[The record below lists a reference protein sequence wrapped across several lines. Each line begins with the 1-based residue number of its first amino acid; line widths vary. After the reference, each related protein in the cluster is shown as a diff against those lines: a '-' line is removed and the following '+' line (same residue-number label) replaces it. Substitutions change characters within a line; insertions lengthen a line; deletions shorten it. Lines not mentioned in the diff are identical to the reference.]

1 MSFQTDIEA
10 ITGSISSYTTEAN
23 SYLVEGVKFITK
35 YVMNNEDM
43 ADKLTSSTTLNNS
56 PTTMDTSSALKIVSV
71 TRNDGSRDREAVQV
85 SSEKAGDYTDV
96 NSIYYTSKF
105 DPKWYISNATL
116 NVIPTPA
123 NGQSALV
130 KHITPDTSVAVG
142 ETSISNFPTELN
154 RGVVLYASQQMLRK
168 FLNVRNTTL
177 VGLSTGLNNISPPSG
192 TSVIADV
199 SYSGPSN
206 SDVGTASA
214 AGVTNSEAVAAS
226 ATINLGNPPA
236 YNKLSSYSLTVFDPS
251 NSVGSLSFSGIN
263 PPSATG
269 ISAVTYS
276 GPGNDDVGTIGTV
289 QTSFSTTTT
298 STGAA
303 NVGSAPTYSAP
314 SISGGLASVPSI
326 GDLSISGSAP
336 NAPSVT
342 DITVGNMPSAP
353 AYAPPSLSIDYT
365 APGNLG
371 VDDYLTDEDV
381 ELARLALDK
390 VRTDITKY
398 QSDVQNQA
406 NEFNEKMAE
415 HQAGVQKVIRQAE
428 LESSES
434 AQKLQKY
441 SAELQ
446 EYQTDINK
454 QVQEYQQNTTKDLQ
468 VWQQTRATQLEQYQL
483 DIQNQST
490 VFNSNVEKFR
500 GDNQS
505 ALDKVQRDL
514 QASIA
519 NAQNDLA
526 EAQNDAQLAQDKE
539 TRTHAEKSQ
548 RLIQNAINT
557 MQAISADNE
566 SKIAGFNSELNKYQ
580 ALINKEVTEHTTEV
594 QREIQKAELLRGTE
608 LSSFNVQIQDE
619 LNEFNGQNSNY
630 QVEIQGKLDKVQ
642 RDLQA
647 NIADAQNDLA
657 AAQATAQM
665 TTDVNIRNHAEKSQ
679 RLIQNAIQTMQS
691 IMADNEANLA
701 KYNADIGKYQ
711 AEVNEA
717 IQDYTLSLQ
726 EVTQDYN
733 WLKDQYAIVSGDLA
747 QFLQPYIPQREV
759 QREVA
764 ADDRPS

>member
-35 YVMNNEDM
+35 YVMNNMDIEPR
-43 ADKLTSSTTLNNS
+43 LTQSSSKDNS
-56 PTTMDTSSALKIVSV
+56 TPTHSMTDVLKVCSV
-71 TRNDGSRDREAVQV
+71 TRNDGTRNRECSEINSAERDNYA
-85 SSEKAGDYTDV
+85 DI

-105 DPKWYISNATL
+105 DPVYYILDNTL
-116 NVIPTPA
+116 NILPTPTA
-123 NGQSALV
+123 SETASV
-130 KHITPDTSVAVG
+130 VHITPDNSVSVS
-142 ETSISNFPTELN
+142 ESTISNFPTELN

-168 FLNVRNTTL
+168 FLNEKNATL
-177 VGLSTGLNNISPPSG
+177 VGLSTGLDSIDPPSG
-192 TSVIADV
+192 SSIITEVT
-199 SYSGPSN
+199 YSGPTN
-206 SDVGTASA
+206 TDVGTASA
-214 AGVTNSEAVAAS
+214 ASVTNSEAVTAAD
-226 ATINLGNPPA
+226 TINLGSPPA

-251 NSVGSLSFSGIN
+251 SSVSSLSFSGIN
-263 PPSATG
+263 PPSATD
-269 ISAVTYS
+269 ISTVSYS
-276 GPGNDDVGTIGTV
+276 GPDNNAVGTIGTV
-289 QTSFSTTTT
+289 QTSFST
-298 STGAA
+298 SVSSAGAA
-303 NVGSAPTYSAP
+303 GVGSAPSYSAP
-314 SISGGLASVPSI
+314 SISGGLANVPSI
-326 GDLSISGSAP
+326 GDLTISGSAP
-336 NAPSVT
+336 NAPTVT

-365 APGNLG
+365 APGDLG
-371 VDDYLTDEDV
+371 VDDYLTSEDV

-415 HQAGVQKVIRQAE
+415 HQAEVQKIIRQAE

-441 SAELQ
+441 SSELQ

-526 EAQNDAQLAQDKE
+526 KAQNDAQLAQDKE
-539 TRTHAEKSQ
+539 AKNHAEKSQ
-548 RLIQNAINT
+548 RLIQNAIQT

-566 SKIAGFNSELNKYQ
+566 AKIADFNANLNKYQ
-580 ALINKEVTEHTTEV
+580 ALINTQVTEHQTNV
-594 QREIQKAELLRGTE
+594 QREIQKAELLRTTE
-608 LSSFNVQIQDE
+608 LSSFSAQIQDE

-630 QVEIQGKLDKVQ
+630 QVEIQSKLDKVQ

-657 AAQATAQM
+657 AAQATAQL
-665 TTDVNIRNHAEKSQ
+665 TTDVNVRNHAEKSQ

-733 WLKDQYAIVSGDLA
+733 WLKDQYAIVSGDLV
-747 QFLQPYIPQREV
+747 QFLQPYLPPREV

-764 ADDRPS
+764 TDDRPS

>member
-35 YVMNNEDM
+35 YVMNNDKI

-85 SSEKAGDYTDV
+85 PSEKAGDYTDT

-154 RGVVLYASQQMLRK
+154 RGVVLYASQQILRK
-168 FLNVRNTTL
+168 FLNVKNATL
-177 VGLSTGLNNISPPSG
+177 VALSTGLNSINPPSG
-192 TSVIADV
+192 SGIIADV
-199 SYSGPSN
+199 TYSGPGN

-214 AGVTNSEAVAAS
+214 SSVSNSEAVSAS
-226 ATINLGNPPA
+226 AVINLGSPPA
-236 YNKLSSYSLTVFDPS
+236 YNKLANYNLTGFDPS
-251 NSVGSLSFSGIN
+251 NTVSALSFSGIN

-269 ISAVTYS
+269 INAVSYS
-276 GPGNDDVGTIGTV
+276 GPGNDDVGTIGAVT
-289 QTSFSTTTT
+289 TSFSTGVT
-298 STGAA
+298 SPGAA
-303 NVGSAPTYSAP
+303 NIGSAPSYSAP
-314 SISGGLASVPSI
+314 S
-326 GDLSISGSAP
+326 SA
-336 NAPSVT
+336 V
-342 DITVGNMPSAP
+342 
-353 AYAPPSLSIDYT
+353 DYT
-365 APGNLG
+365 TGTIG
-371 VDDYLTDEDV
+371 VDALLTGEDV
-381 ELARLALDK
+381 ELANVALAKAQQQLQD
-390 VRTDITKY
+390 Y
-398 QSDVQNQA
+398 QADVQN
-406 NEFNEKMAE
+406 NS
-415 HQAGVQKVIRQAE
+415 V
-428 LESSES
+428 
-434 AQKLQKY
+434 
-441 SAELQ
+441 
-446 EYQTDINK
+446 T
-454 QVQEYQQNTTKDLQ
+454 
-468 VWQQTRATQLEQYQL
+468 
-483 DIQNQST
+483 
-490 VFNSNVEKFR
+490 FNSNVEKFR
-500 GDNQS
+500 SDNQS

-514 QASIA
+514 QANIA
-519 NAQNDLA
+519 IAQNDLA
-526 EAQNDAQLAQDKE
+526 EAQNDAQLAQD
-539 TRTHAEKSQ
+539 RQSRNVSEKSQ
-548 RLIQNAINT
+548 RLIQNAIQT

-580 ALINKEVTEHTTEV
+580 ALINQKVTEHSTNV
-594 QREIQKAELLRGTE
+594 QREIQKAELLRTTE
-608 LSSFNVQIQDE
+608 LSSFSAQIQDE

-630 QVEIQGKLDKVQ
+630 QVEIQSKLDKAQ

-657 AAQATAQM
+657 AAQATAQLA
-665 TTDVNIRNHAEKSQ
+665 TDISTRNQAEKSQ
-679 RLIQNAIQTMQS
+679 RLIQNAIQSMQS

-747 QFLQPYIPQREV
+747 QFLQPYIPVREV